1 MNSVLQEVMN
11 VNKMPIAALRKK
23 YQELFNTK
31 APLTASRR
39 QLVPKITYQLQVLT
53 FGGINSRTLKM
64 IDDFNHGKVPAYV
77 QRQKSHNASRR
88 HCHCKRISRRNI

>member
-39 QLVPKITYQLQVLT
+39 QLVPKSLT
-53 FGGINSRTLKM
+53 NYKF
-64 IDDFNHGKVPAYV
+64 
-77 QRQKSHNASRR
+77 
-88 HCHCKRISRRNI
+88 